1 MDNVNLTE
9 LKDAYLK
16 LQKQKESRR
25 MASKR
30 YQNSAR
36 GKASQAR
43 ANKKYYEKRKLMQK
57 IITKL
62 DRKNV

>member
-36 GKASQAR
+36 GKASQALVPTKNTTR
-43 ANKKYYEKRKLMQK
+43 KENLCKK
-57 IITKL
+57 
-62 DRKNV
+62 